1 MLPRKF
7 IKTIVKEMSKGK
19 RMISDI
25 YVKILIVKFTLKQLC
40 HTSLTFFS
48 VLSFLVTFTIKSQ
61 SSEEVWY
68 NCRGHCSA
76 HLFKVQISS
85 NSHIK
90 LKQAETIFLQY
101 NCSATM
107 INIVKKYLWIQILEL
122 NTLIRFS
129 DILIH
134 KHRINILSKLSVTV

>member
-48 VLSFLVTFTIKSQ
+48 VLSF
-61 SSEEVWY
+61 
-68 NCRGHCSA
+68 
-76 HLFKVQISS
+76 
-85 NSHIK
+85 
-90 LKQAETIFLQY
+90 
-101 NCSATM
+101 
-107 INIVKKYLWIQILEL
+107 
-122 NTLIRFS
+122 
-129 DILIH
+129 
-134 KHRINILSKLSVTV
+134 